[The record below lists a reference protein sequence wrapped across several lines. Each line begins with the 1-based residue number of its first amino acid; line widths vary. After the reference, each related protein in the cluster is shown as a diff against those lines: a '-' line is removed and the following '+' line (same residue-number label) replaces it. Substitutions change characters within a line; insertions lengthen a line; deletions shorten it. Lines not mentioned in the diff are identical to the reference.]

1 MTKIIALL
9 DDLSLPRNQ
18 NSPLFFP
25 NTLIFN
31 TLVRPF
37 LRTKETLFS
46 LTSVLKPSIPIILLT
61 LIHYSTAELQDSS
74 SINNSLNSTTS
85 LLGNSLD
92 PFLSTT
98 LMELSTKVEQLKKQ
112 LT

>member
-1 MTKIIALL
+1 MTKIIALS
-9 DDLSLPRNQ
+9 DDLSLPKNR

-25 NTLIFN
+25 NTLTSN
-31 TLVRPF
+31 TLARPF
-37 LRTKETLFS
+37 PQTKETLFL
-46 LTSVLKPSIPIILLT
+46 LTSGLKPST
-61 LIHYSTAELQDSS
+61 LIIPLISILYSIAELQDSS

-85 LLGNSLD
+85 LPENSLD

-98 LMELSTKVEQLKKQ
+98 LMEPSTKVEQLKKQ

>member
-1 MTKIIALL
+1 MTKIIALS
-9 DDLSLPRNQ
+9 DDLFHPRNQ
-18 NSPLFFP
+18 NSLLFIP
-25 NTLIFN
+25 NTLISN
-31 TLVRPF
+31 TLARSFP
-37 LRTKETLFS
+37 RTKETLFS

-61 LIHYSTAELQDSS
+61 SILYSTAELQDSS
-74 SINNSLNSTTS
+74 SINNSLNSTIS

-98 LMELSTKVEQLKKQ
+98 LMEPSTQEEQLKKQ